1 MNQVLCGYVILP
13 EIYKEPSRTPAGE
26 WIFQILKKAFAQP
39 PKFSTLERYLHHQQI
54 LLALGV
60 DNEGNAEK
68 CVHDD
73 DFPGNPNPRHHFSL
87 KGKVPHSCITNYME
101 VSSTGSQVLSTLTEI
116 LALIEQITTRI
127 MAMRPASVKETA
139 NLLVVDLQIFQ

>member
-1 MNQVLCGYVILP
+1 
-13 EIYKEPSRTPAGE
+13 
-26 WIFQILKKAFAQP
+26 
-39 PKFSTLERYLHHQQI
+39 
-54 LLALGV
+54 
-60 DNEGNAEK
+60 
-68 CVHDD
+68 
-73 DFPGNPNPRHHFSL
+73 
-87 KGKVPHSCITNYME
+87 ME